1 MSHTR
6 LCSLVLAALAVFSV
20 PCAVAPGCDGRDA
33 FAPTRGRVPCIGRCA
48 PLSGGGDESELAT
61 APPEPVSRKRASIC
75 ERGSESDDGK
85 RARRPRESESPVLG
99 EDGSHAL
106 DSTPSRPE
114 HKGRNGVVDGTEEA
128 STPGALEGGAAGVCP
143 EDEEIEHMMKLA
155 EDVRAIQREGATMLE
170 RRRLSRG
177 DVIELPPPATPRNLG
192 AQETGTG
199 EPPAG
204 VLTHEGETVGIS
216 LDENGLLFRVG
227 AGGGLGYVEVGPGGV
242 RAGEEDCTEPGTCL
256 GIDEGLLVTEEKLR
270 ALIHQGQRECCPFTL
285 GLLSR
290 VVCARA
296 LRQHAS
302 ARRPAAALGGRGGGR
317 CRRWRKLARGR
328 MRVLVDGLGLLVH
341 VMYTSASCMYVYM
354 YA

>member
-1 MSHTR
+1 MPRTR
-6 LCSLVLAALAVFSV
+6 LCSLVLAALAVYPV

-33 FAPTRGRVPCIGRCA
+33 LAPTRGRVPCIGRCA
-48 PLSGGGDESELAT
+48 RLSGGGDESELAT
-61 APPEPVSRKRASIC
+61 APPEPASRKRASI

-99 EDGSHAL
+99 ADGSHAL
-106 DSTPSRPE
+106 DSTPARPE
-114 HKGRNGVVDGTEEA
+114 HEGRDGVVDGREEA
-128 STPGALEGGAAGVCP
+128 STPGALEGGGAGICP

-155 EDVRAIQREGATMLE
+155 EDVQAIQREGATMLE

-204 VLTHEGETVGIS
+204 VLSHEGETVGIS

-242 RAGEEDCTEPGTCL
+242 RAGEEDCAEPGTSL
-256 GIDEGLLVTEEKLR
+256 GVDEGLRVTEEKLR
-270 ALIHQGQRECCPFTL
+270 AMIRQGQRESCPFTL

-302 ARRPAAALGGRGGGR
+302 ARRPAAAVGGRGGGR

-328 MRVLVDGLGLLVH
+328 MRVLVEGLGLLVH
-341 VMYTSASCMYVYM
+341 IMYTSASYMYV
-354 YA
+354 

>member
-61 APPEPVSRKRASIC
+61 APPEPASRKRASI

-99 EDGSHAL
+99 ADGSHAL

-328 MRVLVDGLGLLVH
+328 MRVLVEGLGLLVH
-341 VMYTSASCMYVYM
+341 IMYTSASYMYV
-354 YA
+354 